1 MLIKVLYEGEISLT
15 RSKSLGI
22 EVLAASIV
30 LLASFA
36 VQASEP
42 PLNEEEEKLVDLV
55 HGIQSEVD
63 LQPVPLDTQLCE
75 GARKF
80 TDDLQNN
87 GDVGTSWTAV
97 QEVTVN
103 GVTCHGLLF
112 VDSQG
117 ATAQAAF
124 DYWMSSSYT
133 GAIIVKQG
141 PYKDYDAIGVAVDH
155 ECALMVFA

>member
-1 MLIKVLYEGEISLT
+1 MIIG
-15 RSKSLGI
+15 KSFGI
-22 EVLAASIV
+22 GVLAASIV
-30 LLASFA
+30 LLASFT

-42 PLNEEEEKLVDLV
+42 PLNEEEAKLVDLV
-55 HGIQSEVD
+55 HQIQSEVG
-63 LQPVPLDTQLCE
+63 LQPAPVDTQLCE
-75 GARKF
+75 GAGNYI
-80 TDDLQNN
+80 DDLQKN

-97 QEVTVN
+97 QEITVN
-103 GVTCHGLLF
+103 GVTCRGLLF

-141 PYKDYDAIGVAVDH
+141 PYKDYDTIGVAVAH
-155 ECALMVFA
+155 EYALMVFA